1 MVSSTPKRGFGRLDA
16 WFRPTSMRGFV
27 QVALREIFWPQHT
40 LKMLKKGPWGEGGGL
55 GNTNPPFM
63 TTSDLFDENFN
74 TCRAGGMY
82 KTNPSMIV
90 HSPATVPPC

>member
-40 LKMLKKGPWGEGGGL
+40 LKSSKKGPWGGGKGGL
-55 GNTNPPFM
+55 GNTFSPFM
-63 TTSDLFDENFN
+63 TTSDFL
-74 TCRAGGMY
+74 G
-82 KTNPSMIV
+82 
-90 HSPATVPPC
+90 